1 MSIVKL
7 LRRLAQAAAIRD
19 ESLVLETLALL
30 DTDAKDV
37 QQFIDDLPGTDANYV
52 SDLVGSE

>member
-52 SDLVGSE
+52 NDLVGSE